1 GNSRQSTRQA
11 KSGPCDLELRRVRR
25 NSKPQTWLFHGP
37 RKFLLFSPF
46 FAAVNHEIV
55 TLFTLNGCQITPCPF
70 TVRHPLFFHQ
80 PLFFRAQELFDDIAP
95 RPYSLAQYILGNIEP
110 HLTSD
115 ERNVS
120 VKPHPTAL
128 SVPSNLRLTKPG
140 APVKPRL
147 TEPSVSTK
155 LHHAE
160 SCIPSKPHLTELSV
174 LIKFRY
180 LEPGAP
186 VKPRLTEPGV
196 STKLRLTEP
205 GVPVEPRLTEPG
217 ISTKPRLVKPSIA
230 AKQRLIEQSVSAELR
245 PVEEGGVN
253 LATAE
258 VEVQQSGTGEIEVN
272 VLPVPILLSL
282 LGPEV
287 VGQDALGGQPDF
299 AFLLAPLVL
308 LPVFFSRIVHGRGVG
323 HPQVRAQHV
332 GDGLLLLRRV

>member
-120 VKPHPTAL
+120 VKPHPTKPGARGKPRL
-128 SVPSNLRLTKPG
+128 TELNVPGKLRLTKPGPPPKPRPTAPGHYTKPRLTKPG
-140 APVKPRL
+140 APVK
-147 TEPSVSTK
+147 S
-155 LHHAE
+155 
-160 SCIPSKPHLTELSV
+160 
-174 LIKFRY
+174 
-180 LEPGAP
+180 
-186 VKPRLTEPGV
+186 
-196 STKLRLTEP
+196 
-205 GVPVEPRLTEPG
+205 RLTEPG

-230 AKQRLIEQSVSAELR
+230 AKQRRIEHSVSAELR

-272 VLPVPILLSL
+272 VLPVPILL
-282 LGPEV
+282 
-287 VGQDALGGQPDF
+287 
-299 AFLLAPLVL
+299 
-308 LPVFFSRIVHGRGVG
+308 
-323 HPQVRAQHV
+323 
-332 GDGLLLLRRV
+332 